1 MNKEITEKVEETEKL
16 NDNKVENINKQ
27 PDPLVRDFVQNFQ
40 STKKNSSKLIE
51 KLVKNSVNILKDR
64 ESILVIVFIL
74 LTFVIL
80 AVLPNNL
87 KLSLG
92 ILNFIIYFYLSKRE
106 DKLEMIITVL
116 IIVIG
121 GMITES
127 SIIYFSNM
135 NKNANTHTLT
145 YNLPSNGL
153 NIPIWLSIPYISFC
167 VGIIHLYKIIM
178 KYSQDN

>member
-1 MNKEITEKVEETEKL
+1 MILYKISN
-16 NDNKVENINKQ
+16 Q
-27 PDPLVRDFVQNFQ
+27 Q
-40 STKKNSSKLIE
+40 KKTKLIE

-92 ILNFIIYFYLSKRE
+92 ILTYNLLYLSKRE
-106 DKLEMIITVL
+106 DKLEMIVTVL

-121 GMITES
+121 GMI
-127 SIIYFSNM
+127 
-135 NKNANTHTLT
+135 KNQV
-145 YNLPSNGL
+145 
-153 NIPIWLSIPYISFC
+153 SF
-167 VGIIHLYKIIM
+167 IFQI
-178 KYSQDN
+178 

>member
-1 MNKEITEKVEETEKL
+1 MNKEINEIIEETE
-16 NDNKVENINKQ
+16 DIIENNNEKQ
-27 PDPLVRDFVQNFQ
+27 PDPLVKNFMKTFEY
-40 STKKNSSKLIE
+40 TKIKSSHLIE
-51 KLVKNSVNILKDR
+51 KLIKNSINILKDR
-64 ESILVIVFIL
+64 ETILVIVFIL

-106 DKLEMIITVL
+106 DKLQMIITVL

-121 GMITES
+121 GMLTES

-178 KYSQDN
+178 KYSRED